1 MYNGNLRLH
10 DQADVYQKQHYY
22 VFSLSKFSLLKQ
34 LLIIYY
40 NVVVSLLKRL
50 FTRGI
55 IATFKPIN
63 RTMSHITRISLIV
76 FNILCRN
83 QKTVATHNHLFSP
96 YFQVSS

>member
-1 MYNGNLRLH
+1 MYNDNLRLH
-10 DQADVYQKQHYY
+10 DQADVYQKQRYY

-40 NVVVSLLKRL
+40 NVVLSLLKRL

-63 RTMSHITRISLIV
+63 RTMSHINTDIIDSI
-76 FNILCRN
+76 
-83 QKTVATHNHLFSP
+83 
-96 YFQVSS
+96 

>member
-40 NVVVSLLKRL
+40 NVHVVLSLLKRL

-63 RTMSHITRISLIV
+63 RTMSHINTDIIDSI
-76 FNILCRN
+76 
-83 QKTVATHNHLFSP
+83 
-96 YFQVSS
+96 

>member
-10 DQADVYQKQHYY
+10 NQADVYQKQRYY
-22 VFSLSKFSLLKQ
+22 VFSLSKFSILKQ

-40 NVVVSLLKRL
+40 NVVVSLLKRF

-63 RTMSHITRISLIV
+63 RTTSYINTDNI
-76 FNILCRN
+76 NILCKN
-83 QKTVATHNHLFSP
+83 QKTVGTHNHIFSP